1 MSSQMVTL
9 CQKNLKFER
18 LEVNVDLALEMFKGN
33 KYKREQ
39 IPHIASQ
46 ISEGK
51 IFLSVLFTQSI
62 RSMSSESV

>member
-1 MSSQMVTL
+1 MSSQMVAL

-18 LEVNVDLALEMFKGN
+18 LEVNVDLALEMFKDN
-33 KYKREQ
+33 KHKTEQ

-51 IFLSVLFTQSI
+51 IFPSVFNYQEYQILMF
-62 RSMSSESV
+62 

>member
-1 MSSQMVTL
+1 MVAL

-18 LEVNVDLALEMFKGN
+18 LEVNVDLALEMFKDN
-33 KYKREQ
+33 RYKTEQ

-51 IFLSVLFTQSI
+51 IFASVFTYPEYRI
-62 RSMSSESV
+62 LMF